1 MKYRLLQGHDQ
12 YIPSLTTHLFSQ
24 YSTPSSLSSSNIH
37 LLSIPW
43 LYQVL
48 SYLRDLSQAVCS
60 AWNASLKIFPFH
72 PTAFSVNNMSIVR
85 PSLITQP
92 EICFPLSLHPI
103 DSFFFL
109 STFKNDFSL
118 SIISLSILD
127 CESVKTR
134 IRCTCPIP
142 STLYIL
148 SKCLLT
154 E

>member
-1 MKYRLLQGHDQ
+1 MINIFPH
-12 YIPSLTTHLFSQ
+12 SLAYLFSQ

-60 AWNASLKIFPFH
+60 AWDASLKIFPFY
-72 PTAFSVNNMSIVR
+72 PPAFSVNNMSIVR

-109 STFKNDFSL
+109 ALKKKLFIYLTVSGL
-118 SIISLSILD
+118 SCGTWDLH
-127 CESVKTR
+127 CKTH
-134 IRCTCPIP
+134 
-142 STLYIL
+142 TLKL
-148 SKCLLT
+148 WGAGLVAPQHVRS
-154 E
+154 

>member
-1 MKYRLLQGHDQ
+1 MNEWNTDFYKAMINIFPH
-12 YIPSLTTHLFSQ
+12 SLAHLFSQ

-60 AWNASLKIFPFH
+60 AWDASLKIFPFH
-72 PTAFSVNNMSIVR
+72 PPAFSVNNMSIVR

-103 DSFFFL
+103 DSFFFFLALKKNYLFIWLCRVLAVAHGTFIARHTLL
-109 STFKNDFSL
+109 S
-118 SIISLSILD
+118 
-127 CESVKTR
+127 CGAQV
-134 IRCTCPIP
+134 
-142 STLYIL
+142 
-148 SKCLLT
+148 
-154 E
+154 